1 MSLRPKVWVGG
12 TRRKSLLC
20 VLVYSRSGFGTT
32 YGAERWNTVTWAA
45 SGWMPG
51 TNWIALAPAPST
63 AIRLPFRSAEWSRCA
78 EWKAGPAKLSI
89 PGRSGIEGRESCPT
103 ALTRTSVSIASPS
116 AVVRC
121 HEWAVWSYAAEVTS
135 TRVRTW

>member
-1 MSLRPKVWVGG
+1 MRPKVWVGG

-51 TNWIALAPAPST
+51 TNWIALAPVPST
-63 AIRLPFRSAEWSRCA
+63 AIRLPFRSVEWSHCA
-78 EWKAGPAKLSI
+78 EWKAGPSKLLV
-89 PGRSGIEGRESCPT
+89 PGMSGIAGRES
-103 ALTRTSVSIASPS
+103 
-116 AVVRC
+116 
-121 HEWAVWSYAAEVTS
+121 
-135 TRVRTW
+135 